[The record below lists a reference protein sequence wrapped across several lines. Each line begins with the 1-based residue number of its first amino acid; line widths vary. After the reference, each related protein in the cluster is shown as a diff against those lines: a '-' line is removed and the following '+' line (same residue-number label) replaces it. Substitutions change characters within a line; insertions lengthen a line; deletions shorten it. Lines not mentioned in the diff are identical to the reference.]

1 MQCLDELSRY
11 PHFAVF
17 GGHIK
22 VSKFRGMLIIEAII
36 ILLLQDEKGEKTDA
50 RSRVG
55 KVMAAILPPHLQITR
70 RKLSDGGSSSSSMS
84 VDGGED
90 AGGIMDI
97 FHAFLTLSP
106 AARQTLEAILKL
118 PVFVELATAGPAEVC
133 KGAVVR

>member
-1 MQCLDELSRY
+1 MQCLDELTRY

-22 VSKFRGMLIIEAII
+22 VSKCRGMLIIEAII
-36 ILLLQDEKGEKTDA
+36 ILLFQDEKGEKTDA

-70 RKLSDGGSSSSSMS
+70 RKLSDGGSSSMS

-97 FHAFLTLSP
+97 FHALLTLSP

-133 KGAVVR
+133 KGAAVR

>member
-1 MQCLDELSRY
+1 MQCLDELTRY

-22 VSKFRGMLIIEAII
+22 VSKCRGMLIIEAII
-36 ILLLQDEKGEKTDA
+36 ILLFQDEKGEKTDA

-70 RKLSDGGSSSSSMS
+70 RKLSDGGSSSMS

-97 FHAFLTLSP
+97 FHALLTLSP

>member
-22 VSKFRGMLIIEAII
+22 VSKFRGRLFIEAII

-70 RKLSDGGSSSSSMS
+70 RKLSDGGSSSMS

-97 FHAFLTLSP
+97 FHALLTLSP

-133 KGAVVR
+133 KGAAVR